1 MPKFKLKKWV
11 AAGVMLSLPYAAI
24 VDAAGL
30 GRLNVLSQL
39 GQPFAAEIDLVNV
52 TSDELATLKASLASP
67 AAHQAANL
75 SFSPAL
81 NALRLSIEK
90 RPNGQPYIRATSFRP
105 VSEPYIDMLI
115 DLTWAGGRVT
125 REYSALLDPPG
136 MQVPAPAVTAPVA
149 EAPVPATAVAPK
161 ATPSPAV
168 ETPAPTASKTVAP
181 VPKPVAAQAL
191 KPAPAGGNQ
200 VAVKS
205 GDTLNA
211 IAGSNRPEG
220 VSLEQMLMGIFRANP
235 DAFYA
240 NNINNLRAGKI
251 LTIPER
257 EQLASIGQ
265 GDAAQ
270 EVRVH
275 ATNWNAYR
283 AKVADTAPVAADATP
298 AAKGKITARV
308 DDKAAPVAPKDVVV
322 LSKGDANTGKGG
334 KGDRVRALEEDLAA
348 RDKALTESKERIAML
363 EKTLAQAKKLAEI
376 KTAVTPPVAP
386 ATKGAEKAPEKAA
399 DKVPPKADPIKAEPP
414 KVEIPKAEPP
424 KEAKGTE
431 KTPEKAPEKSG
442 EAPPK
447 AEPPVAVKAEPPA
460 PKKAAP
466 PPPEPDLMD
475 TVMDNIVPIG
485 GGVAAL
491 LAAGGGL
498 WFMRRRKKKS
508 GGEGEDEAAEVK
520 VEPFRGNAAAAAASA
535 DSNDAAADATVSNV
549 SDVVDP
555 LDEAQVYIDHGRDAQ
570 AEDILKEAMAK
581 FPDRNDIP
589 VKLLEV
595 YAARGDKAAFND
607 LAKQVHASTGGVGAD
622 WGSVVAMG
630 YAIDPTNPLYPSS
643 GNDVV
648 DLTAGAE
655 NSTGNIDLDLGDSPT
670 VRGDTNALGTTTDIL
685 LDQDAN
691 DDALN
696 RTMVLTHD
704 EPKTTKVEEPPAA
717 MDFNIDLPA
726 ATPATESAV
735 AAPAGN
741 MMDFN
746 IDLPAE
752 PAADK
757 TAPPAAPAAKA
768 DDGGLD
774 FKVDFGGINLDLDAP
789 AAAPFAPAA
798 SLAPSAAP
806 AAGGAHDAH
815 WEDVQQKFD
824 LARAYQEMGDKEG
837 ALEILQEVV
846 KEGDAGQKADA
857 QKLMDTLK

>member
-11 AAGVMLSLPYAAI
+11 ATGVMLSLPYAAI

-52 TSDELATLKASLASP
+52 TRDELATLKASLASP

-90 RPNGQPYIRATSFRP
+90 RANGQPYIKATSFRP

-149 EAPVPATAVAPK
+149 EAPAPAAPA
-161 ATPSPAV
+161 ATPSAAV
-168 ETPAPTASKTVAP
+168 ETPAPTASKPAAP
-181 VPKPVAAQAL
+181 APKPVAAPAPR
-191 KPAPAGGNQ
+191 PAPAGGNQ

-211 IAGSNRPEG
+211 IASSNRPEG

-235 DAFYA
+235 DAFYG

-265 GDAAQ
+265 GDASQ

-283 AKVADTAPVAADATP
+283 AKVADTAPAAADATP

-308 DDKAAPVAPKDVVV
+308 DDKAAPATPKDVVV
-322 LSKGDANTGKGG
+322 LSKGDANAGKGG

-363 EKTLAQAKKLAEI
+363 EKTLAEAKKLAEI

-399 DKVPPKADPIKAEPP
+399 DKAAPKADPIKAEPP
-414 KVEIPKAEPP
+414 KAEPP
-424 KEAKGTE
+424 KVESPKSEPPKDAKG
-431 KTPEKAPEKSG
+431 PEKSV

-447 AEPPVAVKAEPPA
+447 AEPPVVVKAEPPA
-460 PKKAAP
+460 PMKAAPP
-466 PPPEPDLMD
+466 PPPEPDLID

-485 GGVAAL
+485 GGAAAL

-508 GGEGEDEAAEVK
+508 GDEGDADAANVK
-520 VEPFRGNAAAAAASA
+520 AEPFRGNAAAAAAYA
-535 DSNDAAADATVSNV
+535 DSSDTSADATVSNV

-570 AEDILKEAMAK
+570 AEDILKEAMVK

-595 YAARGDKAAFND
+595 YAARGDKAAFNN
-607 LAKQVHASTGGVGAD
+607 LAKQVHVSTGGAGDD
-622 WGSVVAMG
+622 WGRVASMG

-648 DLTAGAE
+648 DLTAGAAS
-655 NSTGNIDLDLGDSPT
+655 STGNIDLDLGDSPT
-670 VRGDTNALGTTTDIL
+670 VRGDTDALGTTTDIL
-685 LDQDAN
+685 LDQDAVAAPD

-704 EPKTTKVEEPPAA
+704 EPKTTKVEEPPAV

-726 ATPATESAV
+726 AAPGAESAV

-757 TAPPAAPAAKA
+757 TAPPAAPAAKP

-789 AAAPFAPAA
+789 ASVPSAPAA
-798 SLAPSAAP
+798 SLAPSATP

-846 KEGDAGQKADA
+846 KEGDAGQKAEA

>member
-1 MPKFKLKKWV
+1 M
-11 AAGVMLSLPYAAI
+11 
-24 VDAAGL
+24 
-30 GRLNVLSQL
+30 
-39 GQPFAAEIDLVNV
+39 
-52 TSDELATLKASLASP
+52 SP
-67 AAHQAANL
+67 AA
-75 SFSPAL
+75 
-81 NALRLSIEK
+81 K
-90 RPNGQPYIRATSFRP
+90 
-105 VSEPYIDMLI
+105 
-115 DLTWAGGRVT
+115 
-125 REYSALLDPPG
+125 
-136 MQVPAPAVTAPVA
+136 PVA
-149 EAPVPATAVAPK
+149 
-161 ATPSPAV
+161 
-168 ETPAPTASKTVAP
+168 TPA
-181 VPKPVAAQAL
+181 PKPVAVPAP
-191 KPAPAGGNQ
+191 KPAPTGGNQ

-211 IAGSNRPEG
+211 IANSNRPEG
-220 VSLEQMLMGIFRANP
+220 VSLEQMLIGIFRANP
-235 DAFYA
+235 DAFYG

-257 EQLASIGQ
+257 EQLANVGQ
-265 GDAAQ
+265 GEAAQ

-283 AKVADTAPVAADATP
+283 AKVADTAPVAAEATP

-308 DDKAAPVAPKDVVV
+308 DDKAAPAASKDVVV

-348 RDKALTESKERIAML
+348 RDKALAESKERVAML
-363 EKTLAQAKKLAEI
+363 EKTLAEAKKLAEI
-376 KTAVTPPVAP
+376 KTGVTPPVAP
-386 ATKGAEKAPEKAA
+386 VAKGAEKAPEKAV
-399 DKVPPKADPIKAEPP
+399 DKVPSKAEPA
-414 KVEIPKAEPP
+414 KVEPPKAEPP
-424 KEAKGTE
+424 KAELPKAEPPKDAKGAD
-431 KTPEKAPEKSG
+431 KAPEKATD
-442 EAPPK
+442 APPK
-447 AEPPVAVKAEPPA
+447 AEPPVAQSEQPA

-466 PPPEPDLMD
+466 PPLPPSEPDLLD

-485 GGVAAL
+485 GGAAAL

-508 GGEGEDEAAEVK
+508 GDEGDDESAEVK
-520 VEPFRGNAAAAAASA
+520 AEPYRGNAATPVTTAAASEA
-535 DSNDAAADATVSNV
+535 EADATVSNV

-607 LAKQVHASTGGVGAD
+607 LARQVHTSTGGVGDD
-622 WGSVVAMG
+622 WGSVVSMG

-648 DLTAGAE
+648 DLTAGAA
-655 NSTGNIDLDLGDSPT
+655 SSGGNIDLDLGDSPT
-670 VRGDTNALGTTTDIL
+670 VRGDTDALGTTTDIL
-685 LDQDAN
+685 LDQDAVAAP
-691 DDALN
+691 DDEALN

-704 EPKTTKVEEPPAA
+704 EPKTMKVEDPPAA

-726 ATPATESAV
+726 AAPVDEPA
-735 AAPAGN
+735 AATPAGN
-741 MMDFN
+741 IMDFN
-746 IDLPAE
+746 IDLPAASE
-752 PAADK
+752 PAVAK
-757 TAPPAAPAAKA
+757 SAAPAATAAKA

-774 FKVDFGGINLDLDAP
+774 FKVDFGGVNLDLEAP
-789 AAAPFAPAA
+789 AAPA
-798 SLAPSAAP
+798 AAP

-846 KEGDAGQKADA
+846 KEGDAGQKSEA